1 MLDIRFVRDN
11 PEEVKRGL
19 QRKGV
24 DFDVDAFL
32 KLDERRRKKIQEV
45 DDMRSIQN
53 TAAGDIAKIKEKENR
68 DKKISESKE
77 LKERLIRSEEEL
89 KVLDAE
95 FAGLIVGIPNLP
107 LKNVPDG
114 LGEKGNIVLREVD
127 ENGTAYPRGESPKPK
142 FSFTPRDYMDIAKKL
157 DIIDTERASRVSGSR
172 FGYLKREAALLE
184 FALVRYAFDLVC
196 DEKNIESVAKE
207 LDLSLKPIPFIPI
220 IPPALVKP
228 ESMRAMGYVERGG
241 DEIYHI
247 EKDDMYVVGT
257 SEQSVGP
264 MHIHETFEEKDLPM
278 RYISFSTCFRREAGS
293 YGKDTKGIL
302 RVHQFDK
309 AEMVIFATPETSEE
323 EHLLLRGI
331 EERLMKTLKIPYHV
345 LNCCAGDLG
354 DPAAAKYDIEAWLP
368 GQNGGK
374 GEYRETHSTSNTTD
388 FQARR
393 LNIKM
398 RKKDGT
404 TQFVHMLNGTAFAVG
419 RMIIAIIE
427 NYQQEDGSVRIP
439 DVLQKYIG
447 GMKEIRR

>member
-184 FALVRYAFDLVC
+184 FALVRYAFDHL
-196 DEKNIESVAKE
+196 
-207 LDLSLKPIPFIPI
+207 LHGGFIPGM
-220 IPPALVKP
+220 PPVMIRP
-228 ESMRAMGYVERGG
+228 EVFRGMGRLTHGQFEER
-241 DEIYHI
+241 YYL
-247 EKDDMYVVGT
+247 EKDD
-257 SEQSVGP
+257 
-264 MHIHETFEEKDLPM
+264 
-278 RYISFSTCFRREAGS
+278 
-293 YGKDTKGIL
+293 
-302 RVHQFDK
+302 
-309 AEMVIFATPETSEE
+309 
-323 EHLLLRGI
+323 
-331 EERLMKTLKIPYHV
+331 
-345 LNCCAGDLG
+345 
-354 DPAAAKYDIEAWLP
+354 
-368 GQNGGK
+368 
-374 GEYRETHSTSNTTD
+374 
-388 FQARR
+388 
-393 LNIKM
+393 
-398 RKKDGT
+398 
-404 TQFVHMLNGTAFAVG
+404 
-419 RMIIAIIE
+419 
-427 NYQQEDGSVRIP
+427 
-439 DVLQKYIG
+439 
-447 GMKEIRR
+447 